1 MLSIS
6 GRQISHDLRQSLHC
20 SRLLLTLRISR
31 SSPFASWPWQ
41 HRSKMHMNLFTL
53 NSVPTSQTILGFII
67 GQTTLL
73 NLPNPLYTD
82 SSACASLKNSLQMST
97 RILAQDSRWLKL
109 HIYIYVESN
118 SKDSM
123 CMQQHQ
129 SKSLWMAAKLR
140 QVRNNLLAKIEDAS
154 WNSHLLHLAAA
165 PSGQWSPWVVAL
177 PLPVGKS
184 PRTVITPIAG

>member
-1 MLSIS
+1 
-6 GRQISHDLRQSLHC
+6 
-20 SRLLLTLRISR
+20 
-31 SSPFASWPWQ
+31 
-41 HRSKMHMNLFTL
+41 MNLFTL

-97 RILAQDSRWLKL
+97 RILAQDGSNC
-109 HIYIYVESN
+109 IYIYVESN

-129 SKSLWMAAKLR
+129 SKSLWMAKPR

-154 WNSHLLHLAAA
+154 
-165 PSGQWSPWVVAL
+165 
-177 PLPVGKS
+177 
-184 PRTVITPIAG
+184 

>member
-41 HRSKMHMNLFTL
+41 QRSKMHMNLFTL

-97 RILAQDSRWLKL
+97 RILAQDGSNC
-109 HIYIYVESN
+109 IYIYMLN
-118 SKDSM
+118 PIRKIA
-123 CMQQHQ
+123 CACNNINQNHFGWQNPA
-129 SKSLWMAAKLR
+129 KYAITYLPKLR
-140 QVRNNLLAKIEDAS
+140 MRVETL
-154 WNSHLLHLAAA
+154 
-165 PSGQWSPWVVAL
+165 
-177 PLPVGKS
+177 
-184 PRTVITPIAG
+184 TCYT